1 VIPGRVVLRVLLRVA
16 LVLAALGA
24 AGAAVSRRR
33 NVGGAESDE
42 FSIAAIFGGVER
54 VSRATALRE
63 GVVLACCGGVQLDLR
78 QATLDPE
85 GAELRLTAHFGGIQV
100 LVPAAWRVV
109 VQADAKAGGIHT
121 HVTPEAE
128 VPDGAPSLRGRAVV
142 VLGGVHVT
150 TEPENED
157 ETGDAP

>member
-1 VIPGRVVLRVLLRVA
+1 MPGRVVLRVLLRVT

-24 AGAAVSRRR
+24 IGAAVSRRR

-78 QATLDPE
+78 KAAMAPGGADLFLQACL
-85 GAELRLTAHFGGIQV
+85 GGIQV
-100 LVPAAWRVV
+100 VVPEEWRVV
-109 VQADAKAGGIHT
+109 VESDAKAGGVDVR
-121 HVTPEAE
+121 VTPEVELVA
-128 VPDGAPSLRGRAVV
+128 DAPSLRVEARAL
-142 VLGGVHVT
+142 LGGIQVT
-150 TEPENED
+150 TEPD
-157 ETGDAP
+157 DDDDTHA